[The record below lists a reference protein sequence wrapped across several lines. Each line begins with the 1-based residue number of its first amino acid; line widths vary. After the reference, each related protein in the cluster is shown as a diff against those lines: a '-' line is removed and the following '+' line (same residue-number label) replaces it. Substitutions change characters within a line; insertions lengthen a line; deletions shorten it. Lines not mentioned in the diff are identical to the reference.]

1 MVVIIIKLQSKLA
14 ICYLLSLYL
23 CYCSQMDED
32 FIVMIP
38 QIFTLPDFIRFD
50 GSVFHETAGYPFH
63 SFNV

>member
-14 ICYLLSLYL
+14 VSYLLSLYL
-23 CYCSQMDED
+23 CYSQMDED

-38 QIFTLPDFIRFD
+38 QIFTLPDLIPFD
-50 GSVFHETAGYPFH
+50 GSHCH